1 MLGEAINKLNESK
14 TKMSFVKKEPLRIDK
29 IYVLAINHTPEKYND
44 IKERLGNLGLPS
56 QVDFEILQGHN
67 GYTDKLPNNAKV
79 YDNWAL
85 PEADNVFWNN
95 SVQVGEIGCTL
106 SHVNAW
112 NRIVKD
118 GLDRVLVLEEDFI
131 TSRPITD
138 LHEPKV
144 DWDFMYLGRYSFDES
159 EDVEIDSHWVR
170 PGLSYNM
177 QAYILTKSGAKKLT
191 EHHLERNIFIND
203 EFITATYMKHRR
215 SDIEA
220 MYPNKNI
227 SAIAT
232 KKDYISQTSN
242 EKTTLVSA
250 HGYKEKPKDAINNI
264 EILDDSNWNAWIQ
277 KYISPVMIQKDFEL
291 MMDELGPNI
300 IEFPLFTD
308 RFCEEFIQLAETRGE
323 WTMGRHEFYPTND
336 MLMETLGIKDIYT
349 KVIREFVAPLATWYW
364 TLEGKGWDTVQD
376 ESFVIR
382 YKPDK
387 QGQLSVHHD
396 YSSYTIGVKL
406 NDEFEGGGTF
416 FPKYG
421 VNAIPKRNGNAFLHP
436 GMITHRHG
444 GRPVFSG
451 TRYIAVSFIRNT
463 EILK

>member
-1 MLGEAINKLNESK
+1 MLGEMLSK
-14 TKMSFVKKEPLRIDK
+14 FQATGSNVSFIQKDFLKIEK
-29 IYVLAINHTPEKYND
+29 IYVLAINHSPEKYKD
-44 IKERLGNLGLPS
+44 IQKRLDALNLPTE
-56 QVDFEILQGHN
+56 VDFEIINGHN
-67 GYTDKLPNNAKV
+67 GYTEKLPKNTEV

-85 PEADNVFWNN
+85 SDTDNVFWKNP
-95 SVQVGEIGCTL
+95 VGVGEIGCTL
-106 SHVNAW
+106 SHINIW
-112 NRIVKD
+112 NKIVKD
-118 GLDRVLVLEEDFI
+118 GINRALVLEESI
-131 TSRPITD
+131 KD
-138 LHEPKV
+138 LNEPSV
-144 DWDFMYLGRYSFDES
+144 DWDFMYLGRYVFDKS
-159 EDVEIDSHWVR
+159 EDVNIDNQWVR
-170 PGLSYNM
+170 PGTSYNM
-177 QAYILTKSGAKKLT
+177 HAYMLTQEGAQKLVDY
-191 EHHLERNIFIND
+191 HLERNIFIND
-203 EFITATYMKHRR
+203 EFITATYMTHRR
-215 SDIEA
+215 QDIEA

-227 SAIAT
+227 KAIST
-232 KKDYISQTSN
+232 KEDYITQTSN
-242 EKTTLVSA
+242 KETTLVSA
-250 HGYKEKPKDAINNI
+250 HGYKEKPIPSDI
-264 EILDDSNWNAWIQ
+264 EILNDSNWDAWIQ

-308 RFCEEFIQLAETRGE
+308 RFCEEFIQLAETKGE

-349 KVIREFVAPLATWYW
+349 KVIQQFVAPLATWYW
-364 TLEGKGWDTVQD
+364 TLEGKGWDNVQD

-382 YKPDK
+382 YRPDK